1 MTPATV
7 RPAAPSDAE
16 PIAAIY
22 APIVRDTAISFE
34 VDPPS
39 AEAMRRRIAEV
50 TLRYPWLV
58 CDRAG
63 EVLGYAY
70 AGQHRAR
77 AAYRWSVDV
86 SVYVLDSSRRRGVG
100 RALYGAL
107 FRILVLQGYF
117 NAYAGITL
125 PNAGSVGLHEAM
137 GFTPVG
143 VYGAVGFKLGA
154 WHDVGWWQ
162 LELRR
167 RSAPAN
173 PPLELASI
181 IDSEQWRQ
189 ALSPAPTGPC

>member
-1 MTPATV
+1 
-7 RPAAPSDAE
+7 
-16 PIAAIY
+16 
-22 APIVRDTAISFE
+22 
-34 VDPPS
+34 
-39 AEAMRRRIAEV
+39 MRRRIAEV
-50 TLRYPWLV
+50 TARYPWLV

-77 AAYRWSVDV
+77 AAYGWSVDV
-86 SVYVLDSSRRRGVG
+86 SVYIGESSRRQGVG

-107 FRILVLQGYF
+107 LRILVLQGYF

-162 LELRR
+162 RPLRE

-173 PPLELASI
+173 PPLETARI
-181 IDSEQWRQ
+181 ADSDEWRQ
-189 ALSPAPTGPC
+189 ALSPAPAGRR